1 MIKAVKPKKAEA
13 MVIPD
18 KKQNGISQSS
28 IPAGLLKNVKVK
40 KKRKIVIQKNELK
53 EMETVSKVAEKP
65 INTAFVLIVKWI

>member
-1 MIKAVKPKKAEA
+1 MVKAVEPKKAEA

-18 KKQNGISQSS
+18 KSKMGISQSS
-28 IPAGLLKNVKVK
+28 IPAELLKCQSK

-53 EMETVSKVAEKP
+53 EMETVSKMAEKP